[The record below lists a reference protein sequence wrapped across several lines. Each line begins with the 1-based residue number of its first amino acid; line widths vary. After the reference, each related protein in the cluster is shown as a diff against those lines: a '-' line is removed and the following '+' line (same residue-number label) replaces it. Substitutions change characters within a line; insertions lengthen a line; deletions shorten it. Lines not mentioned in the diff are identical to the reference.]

1 MTRNLADAHAAEG
14 LRINQINP
22 GWVLTENEHR
32 IKVAEGLSED
42 WPSKIPRT
50 HAPGGRIFRPDEIA
64 HFAVQFLGVQ
74 AELVNGAVV
83 EIEQFPVIGRNPVKA
98 SGF

>member
-1 MTRNLADAHAAEG
+1 M
-14 LRINQINP
+14 
-22 GWVLTENEHR
+22 
-32 IKVAEGLSED
+32 
-42 WPSKIPRT
+42 KIPRS
-50 HAPGGRIFRPDEIA
+50 HAPSGRIFQPEEIA
-64 HFAVQFLGVQ
+64 HFAVQFLGIQ